1 MAYAN
6 ISKPSLHFNS
16 KLYTGNSSTQSITGV
31 GFQPDLTWIKDRIG
45 STEVYSHYLFDAVRG
60 ATKWVKSNST
70 DAQSTTTDTLTAFD
84 SDGFSLGANAKTNA
98 SGDAIASWNW
108 KANGAGSAN
117 TDGQIT
123 STVSANTT
131 AGFSIVKFDL
141 TSEGSATKTVG
152 HGLGVAPKMIITKPL
167 GAIGWHTWHTSLG
180 TDYVVLNTTAAKASS
195 GNFLNSEVPTAS
207 TFKIGDTSNGTF
219 WNNNDCIAYCFAEI
233 DGYSRFGQYT
243 GNGNDD
249 GTFVYTGFAPAFLLL
264 KETSAGTNDSW
275 FIVDNKRNTYNPR
288 SKNLRPNNTDAEADS
303 AWMIVDFL
311 SNGFKI
317 NDDDASINES
327 GKNYIYMAFAAEPL
341 VANVGSSIPATAK

>member
-70 DAQSTTTDTLTAFD
+70 DAESTTTDTLTAFD

-98 SGDAIASWNW
+98 SGDAIVSWNW

-117 TDGQIT
+117 TDGSINTT
-123 STVSANTT
+123 STSVNTT
-131 AGFSIVKFDL
+131 SGFSISKYTGDGA
-141 TSEGSATKTVG
+141 GSATVG
-152 HGLGVAPKMIITKPL
+152 HGLGVAPSSVIIKNVSNIDAWQVWTTGATRLVLNSTSADYGNHGITK
-167 GAIGWHTWHTSLG
+167 G
-180 TDYVVLNTTAAKASS
+180 TTTITLPSSVDNAWNASS
-195 GNFLNSEVPTAS
+195 NTY
-207 TFKIGDTSNGTF
+207 IM
-219 WNNNDCIAYCFAEI
+219 YCFAEKT
-233 DGYSRFGQYT
+233 GFSKFGTYT

-249 GTFVYTGFAPAFLLL
+249 GTYIYTGFAPAFLLL

-275 FIVDNKRNTYNPR
+275 FILDNKRNTYNPR
-288 SKNLRPNNTDAEADS
+288 SKNLRPNSTDAEADS